1 MRKKNDKSALYQHY
15 SRNLIRATV
24 STNIG
29 INNHD
34 RLVKAYG
41 AGAARIEILNR
52 LRKQSKFTIYWFAT
66 FITLGIVCL
75 FLDPAGWFNV
85 LDLYILMINIHL
97 VAKGKLLG
105 IYIGILECVFY
116 AFICFNSALYGEVFK
131 VFAITIPLNIFSII
145 SWIRSARKQKQEKY
159 VETKQEDIVI
169 KKLSKKSR
177 PIYLLAIV
185 LCTGVAYV
193 LLRFVIGQTN
203 ALLLSSIALAI
214 SIVGKVMTAKRYMES
229 YVLFLF
235 GNIICLFMWGQ
246 TMIQTGFVLADIT
259 MIVYYLACFTMDI
272 YAYDL
277 WKAMYRKVAV
287 NGGVILAMRKVNIK
301 KIIKLRR
308 QFRNLHWDKKIDIAK
323 NS

>member
-1 MRKKNDKSALYQHY
+1 MRNKKDKSALYQHY

-34 RLVKAYG
+34 RLIKAYG
-41 AGAARIEILNR
+41 AGAARIEILNK
-52 LRKQSKFTIYWFAT
+52 LRKQSKFTLYWFAT

-85 LDLYILMINIHL
+85 FDLYILMINIHL
-97 VAKGKLLG
+97 VAKGRLLG
-105 IYIGILECVFY
+105 IYVGILECVFY

-145 SWIRSARKQKQEKY
+145 SWMRSARKQKQDKY

-169 KKLSKKSR
+169 KKLSKKSK
-177 PIYLLAIV
+177 PIYLLAIA
-185 LCTGVAYV
+185 LCSGVAYV

-203 ALLLSSIALAI
+203 ALVLSSIALSI

-287 NGGVILAMRKVNIK
+287 NGGVLLAKRKLNIK

-308 QFRNLHWDKKIDIAK
+308 QFRNLHWNKKIDMAK

>member
-1 MRKKNDKSALYQHY
+1 MRNKKDKSALYQHY

-34 RLVKAYG
+34 RLIKAYG
-41 AGAARIEILNR
+41 AGAARIEILNK
-52 LRKQSKFTIYWFAT
+52 LRKQSKFTLYWFAT
-66 FITLGIVCL
+66 FIVLGLVCL

-85 LDLYILMINIHL
+85 FDLYILMINIHL
-97 VAKGKLLG
+97 VAKGKLVG
-105 IYIGILECVFY
+105 IYVGILECVFY
-116 AFICFNSALYGEVFK
+116 AFICFNSALHGEVFK

-145 SWIRSARKQKQEKY
+145 SWMRSARKQKQDKY

-169 KKLSKKSR
+169 KKLSKKSK

-185 LCTGVAYV
+185 LCSGVAYV

-203 ALLLSSIALAI
+203 ALVLSSIALSI

-287 NGGVILAMRKVNIK
+287 NGGVLLAKRKLNIK

-308 QFRNLHWDKKIDIAK
+308 QFKNLHWDKKIDVAK

>member
-1 MRKKNDKSALYQHY
+1 MRNKSDKSKLYQHY

-66 FITLGIVCL
+66 FITLGLVCL
-75 FLDPAGWFNV
+75 VLDPSSWFNV

-97 VAKGKLLG
+97 VAKGKLSG
-105 IYIGILECVFY
+105 IYIGILECLFY
-116 AFICFNSALYGEVFK
+116 AYICFRSALYGEVFK
-131 VFAITIPLNIFSII
+131 MFVITIPLNIFSIV
-145 SWIRSARKQKQEKY
+145 SWIRSMKKQKQEKY

-169 KKLSKKSR
+169 KKLSKKSK
-177 PIYLLAIV
+177 PLYILAIV
-185 LCTGVAYV
+185 LCSGVAYV
-193 LLRFVIGQTN
+193 LLRFVLGQKN
-203 ALLLSSIALAI
+203 ALILGSIALAI
-214 SIVGKVMTAKRYMES
+214 SVVGKILTAKRYMES
-229 YVLFLF
+229 YVLFMC
-235 GNIICLFMWGQ
+235 GTVIGLFMWVQ
-246 TMIQTGFVLADIT
+246 TMFQTGFTLSDVT
-259 MIVYYLACFTMDI
+259 MIVYNLACFSMDI
-272 YAYDL
+272 CAYSL

-287 NGGVILAMRKVNIK
+287 NGGVILAQRKLNIK

-308 QFRNLHWDKKIDIAK
+308 QFKNLHWDKKVDIAK

>member
-34 RLVKAYG
+34 RLIKAYG

-52 LRKQSKFTIYWFAT
+52 LRKQSKFTLYWFAT

-323 NS
+323 N

>member
-34 RLVKAYG
+34 RLIKAYG
-41 AGAARIEILNR
+41 AGAARIEILNK
-52 LRKQSKFTIYWFAT
+52 LRKQSKFTLYWFAT

-97 VAKGKLLG
+97 VAKGRLLG
-105 IYIGILECVFY
+105 IYVGILECVFY

>member
-1 MRKKNDKSALYQHY
+1 MRNKKDKSALYQHY

-34 RLVKAYG
+34 RLIKAYG
-41 AGAARIEILNR
+41 AGAARIEILNK
-52 LRKQSKFTIYWFAT
+52 LRKQSKFTLYWFAT
-66 FITLGIVCL
+66 FIVLGLVCL

-85 LDLYILMINIHL
+85 FDLYILMINIHL
-97 VAKGKLLG
+97 VAKGKLVG
-105 IYIGILECVFY
+105 IYVGILECVFY

-145 SWIRSARKQKQEKY
+145 SWMRSARKQKQDKY

-169 KKLSKKSR
+169 KKLSKKSK
-177 PIYLLAIV
+177 PIYLLAIA
-185 LCTGVAYV
+185 LCSGVAYV

-203 ALLLSSIALAI
+203 ALVLSSIALAI

-287 NGGVILAMRKVNIK
+287 NGGVLLAKRKLNIK

>member
-52 LRKQSKFTIYWFAT
+52 LRKQSKFTLYWFAT

-169 KKLSKKSR
+169 KKLSKKSK

-246 TMIQTGFVLADIT
+246 TMIQTGFALADIT

>member
-52 LRKQSKFTIYWFAT
+52 LRKQSKFTLYWFAT

>member
-1 MRKKNDKSALYQHY
+1 MRNKKDKSALYQHY

-34 RLVKAYG
+34 RLIKAYG
-41 AGAARIEILNR
+41 AGAARIEILNK
-52 LRKQSKFTIYWFAT
+52 LRKQSKFTLYWFAT
-66 FITLGIVCL
+66 FIVLGLVCL

-85 LDLYILMINIHL
+85 FDLYILMINIHL
-97 VAKGKLLG
+97 VAKGKLVG
-105 IYIGILECVFY
+105 IYVGILECVFY

-145 SWIRSARKQKQEKY
+145 SWMRSARKQKQDKY

-169 KKLSKKSR
+169 KKLSKKSK

-185 LCTGVAYV
+185 LCSGVAYV

-203 ALLLSSIALAI
+203 ALVLSSIALSI

-287 NGGVILAMRKVNIK
+287 NGGVLLAKRKLNIK

-308 QFRNLHWDKKIDIAK
+308 QFKNLHWDKKIDVAK

>member
-1 MRKKNDKSALYQHY
+1 
-15 SRNLIRATV
+15 
-24 STNIG
+24 
-29 INNHD
+29 
-34 RLVKAYG
+34 
-41 AGAARIEILNR
+41 
-52 LRKQSKFTIYWFAT
+52 
-66 FITLGIVCL
+66 
-75 FLDPAGWFNV
+75 
-85 LDLYILMINIHL
+85 MINIHL
-97 VAKGKLLG
+97 VAKGKLVG
-105 IYIGILECVFY
+105 IYVGILECVFY

-145 SWIRSARKQKQEKY
+145 SWMRSARKQKQDKY

-169 KKLSKKSR
+169 KKLSKKSK

-185 LCTGVAYV
+185 LCSGVAYV

-203 ALLLSSIALAI
+203 ALVLSSIALSI

-287 NGGVILAMRKVNIK
+287 NGGVLLAKRKLNIK

-308 QFRNLHWDKKIDIAK
+308 QFRNLHWDKKIDMAK

>member
-1 MRKKNDKSALYQHY
+1 MRKKNDKSRLYQNY
-15 SRNLIRATV
+15 SKNLIRATV

-34 RLVKAYG
+34 RLVKVYG

-52 LRKQSKFTIYWFAT
+52 LKKQSKFTLYWFAT

-75 FLDPAGWFNV
+75 FLDPSGWFNV
-85 LDLYILMINIHL
+85 LDLFILMINIHL
-97 VAKGKLLG
+97 VAKGKLSG
-105 IYIGILECVFY
+105 IYIGILECLFY

-131 VFAITIPLNIFSII
+131 VLAISVPLNIFSII
-145 SWIRSARKQKQEKY
+145 SWMRSMKKQKEDKY
-159 VETKQEDIVI
+159 AATQQEDIVI
-169 KKLSKKSR
+169 KKLSKKEK
-177 PIYLLAIV
+177 PLYLLAIL
-185 LCTGVAYV
+185 LCSGVAYV

-203 ALLLSSIALAI
+203 ALVLSSIALAI
-214 SIVGKVMTAKRYMES
+214 SIVGKVLTAKRYMES
-229 YVLFLF
+229 YVLFIF
-235 GNIICLFMWGQ
+235 GNVICLFMWGQ

-287 NGGVILAMRKVNIK
+287 NGGVLLAKRKVSIK

-308 QFRNLHWDKKIDIAK
+308 QFRNLHWDKKVDMAK

>member
-52 LRKQSKFTIYWFAT
+52 LRKQSKFTIYWFTT

-169 KKLSKKSR
+169 KKLSKKSK

>member
-34 RLVKAYG
+34 RLIKAYG
-41 AGAARIEILNR
+41 AGAARIEILNK
-52 LRKQSKFTIYWFAT
+52 LRKQSKFTLYWFAT
-66 FITLGIVCL
+66 FITLGIICL

-85 LDLYILMINIHL
+85 LDLFILMINIHL

-145 SWIRSARKQKQEKY
+145 SWMRSARKQKHDKY

-169 KKLSKKSR
+169 KKLSKKSK

-259 MIVYYLACFTMDI
+259 MICYYLACFTMDI

-287 NGGVILAMRKVNIK
+287 NGGVLLAKRKLNIK

>member
-1 MRKKNDKSALYQHY
+1 MRNKKDKSALYQHY

-34 RLVKAYG
+34 RLIKAYG
-41 AGAARIEILNR
+41 AGAARIEILNK
-52 LRKQSKFTIYWFAT
+52 LKKQSKFTLYWFTT
-66 FITLGIVCL
+66 FIILGLVCL

-85 LDLYILMINIHL
+85 FDLYILMINIHL
-97 VAKGKLLG
+97 VAKGKLVG
-105 IYIGILECVFY
+105 IYVGILECVFY

-145 SWIRSARKQKQEKY
+145 SWMRSARKQKQDKY

-169 KKLSKKSR
+169 KKLSKKSK

-185 LCTGVAYV
+185 LCSGVAYV

-203 ALLLSSIALAI
+203 ALVLSSIALSI

-287 NGGVILAMRKVNIK
+287 NGGVLLAKRKLNIK

-308 QFRNLHWDKKIDIAK
+308 QFRNLHWDKKIDMAK